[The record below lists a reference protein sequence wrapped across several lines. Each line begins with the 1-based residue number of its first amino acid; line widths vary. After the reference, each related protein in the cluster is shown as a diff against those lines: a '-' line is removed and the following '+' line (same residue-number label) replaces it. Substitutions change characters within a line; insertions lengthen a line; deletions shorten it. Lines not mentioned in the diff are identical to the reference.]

1 MIRRK
6 KHSLNVRVR
15 WFRIWQALGYNPWKF
30 KTGLYF
36 LMMILLVILLLILA
50 ITIYVII

>member
-1 MIRRK
+1 MVPHLAGTGLHDIGYGK
-6 KHSLNVRVR
+6 SLWLTV
-15 WFRIWQALGYNPWKF
+15 

-36 LMMILLVILLLILA
+36 LMIILLVILLLILA